1 MGDYIIIFLVALTL
15 LVVLIYNRKSK
26 TNKSSSDN
34 VGAPNVFI
42 NRPVAMKT
50 NNYYIDESGNISNNS
65 EFFIHGCIKT
75 DSPQIITDT
84 LQKLKEKLANDL
96 YYEEIRESI
105 IKKGFHATANSKDLQ
120 AELYKVLPLLDY
132 RAYFAITKK
141 DSIFFKNK
149 MAAGDE
155 SDFFEFSLGKLIHD
169 RIISDPDEKK
179 IFYFETIQL
188 TKRKLGRVLESFF
201 SKYKP
206 KYDVDY
212 KIVGKEEENLAVTDY
227 LNFIFDSML
236 TPDKLTPTMKGNFD
250 RVAPKIAIVKLL
262 HKNIYLSRNKHENQ
276 RVEFKNIIDNY

>member
-1 MGDYIIIFLVALTL
+1 MQ
-15 LVVLIYNRKSK
+15 K
-26 TNKSSSDN
+26 TSY
-34 VGAPNVFI
+34 F
-42 NRPVAMKT
+42 
-50 NNYYIDESGNISNNS
+50 YIDETGNISNNS
-65 EFFIHGCIKT
+65 KFFIHGCIKT
-75 DSPQIITDT
+75 DSPQMITDT
-84 LQKLKEKLANDL
+84 LINLKNKLASDI

-120 AELYKVLPLLDY
+120 AELYKILPLLDY

-141 DSIFFKNK
+141 DSTLFKSK
-149 MAAGDE
+149 MKEGDE
-155 SDFFEFSLGKLIHD
+155 SDFFEFSLGKLLTD
-169 RIISDPDEKK
+169 RIISDPDGKK

-201 SKYKP
+201 SQYKP

-212 KIVGKEEENLAVTDY
+212 KIVGKEEENLAITDY

-262 HKNIYLSRNKHENQ
+262 HKNIYLSRNKPADQ
-276 RVEFKNIIDNY
+276 QVEFQNIIDNY